1 MSICDNCIH
10 LNVCGHE
17 GVEDE
22 GMKYCADKEERPNE
36 YEWCKGCK
44 EHDAENHCC
53 HRLSN
58 FIHTQ
63 AQEIHDMAYEEGKNA
78 RTKGEWIPV
87 SERLPDDLKPVNI
100 TWINHEPLPYYQE
113 IKGEPFTATA
123 VYFNGQWYWWST
135 SCTDTLAEYSNNF
148 NDIIDTAIEVI
159 AWQPLPEPYKEG
171 GAVYGELCALKES
184 NHRGRA

>member
-22 GMKYCADKEERPNE
+22 AMKYCADKEERPNE
-36 YEWCKGCK
+36 YEWCNGCK

-63 AQEIHDMAYEEGKNA
+63 AQEIHDMAYEEGKND
-78 RTKGEWIPV
+78 RPQGEWITFP
-87 SERLPDDLKPVNI
+87 
-100 TWINHEPLPYYQE
+100 TNHSIMQCPEC
-113 IKGEPFTATA
+113 TALL
-123 VYFNGQWYWWST
+123 NNSR
-135 SCTDTLAEYSNNF
+135 TDVFKDKIGNMNYCPNCGA
-148 NDIIDTAIEVI
+148 DMR
-159 AWQPLPEPYKEG
+159 KG
-171 GAVYGELCALKES
+171 GAE
-184 NHRGRA
+184 